1 MMIPIMMLA
10 LATQLTV
17 AIADDVP
24 QFNLEPTC
32 RGIAQQGGLDL
43 QPNQSARQDYQSCM
57 QSEMAVRDQLVKQ
70 RSTLKLRTRQ
80 LASTV
85 PALVA
90 WQATP
95 GSLRALR
102 WRGTRASYASRR
114 GTRGSGGK
122 RMDHAMNESTNDLD
136 HSEAEILTVEFSDEA
151 VEAAGSYPM

>member
-70 RSTLKLRTRQ
+70 WSTFKASDKATCIGSSSVGGLASYTGLLTCLEMARDASKLRQ
-80 LASTV
+80 
-85 PALVA
+85 
-90 WQATP
+90 
-95 GSLRALR
+95 
-102 WRGTRASYASRR
+102 
-114 GTRGSGGK
+114 
-122 RMDHAMNESTNDLD
+122 
-136 HSEAEILTVEFSDEA
+136 
-151 VEAAGSYPM
+151 